1 MPPQPQP
8 PRHRTDRTHRT
19 HGRDLGGTNA
29 GATGSGTGVAAATG
43 TARTGSGGANTSSAA
58 TGGTDTD
65 GAGTGTAAGTNRTD
79 GASTAAAPE
88 AAPDGRG
95 ETRSIPP
102 GTTSPISGPPPGP
115 TATPPTSTLTHAL
128 ATRTDASG
136 VRTPRPRPRA
146 HRIRTRRIRTRLA
159 RIRLIPAWPI
169 RTRPLFTRRTAAFAS
184 VTALTLAV
192 STAGAAHLTAGVT
205 APGAGASALSRVP
218 ALAPCLISGARTVQM
233 TEGVPTA
240 GGYARST
247 GTVHALTLM
256 IDFSDAPG
264 DGSALDRF
272 HEFFPQTQEWF
283 RTASYG
289 RLDYRPETP
298 ITHWLRMP
306 KPFEEYGI
314 ERGAPFD
321 PGYRKL
327 VQDIVAAADPTVNFR
342 EYDLLN
348 VLMTP
353 NAGPSALDTV
363 LSVTFAGNPD
373 APVADGVPIANASF
387 VYSRQDD
394 GSGTYDRTGYR
405 VLPHENGHVF
415 GLPDLYT
422 QEGGGAVGHWD
433 IMSEDWGA
441 DNDLLGW
448 HKWKLGWLDADQV
461 SCASRHGSAEYTLTP
476 LERAGGPKL
485 VFVPLDGSTGY
496 ALELR
501 TREGNDETV
510 CRPGV
515 LIYKVNAGVD
525 TGRGPVTVYD
535 AHRNS
540 GGCTR
545 SPNVQAELSDAPF
558 APGETFKDPQSKIR
572 IDVAAADLDGNYR
585 VRVTRQ

>member
-1 MPPQPQP
+1 MQPQP
-8 PRHRTDRTHRT
+8 PRRRTDRTPHRT
-19 HGRDLGGTNA
+19 HRPHGTDRA
-29 GATGSGTGVAAATG
+29 DISLP
-43 TARTGSGGANTSSAA
+43 ARTTTPA
-58 TGGTDTD
+58 TPAT
-65 GAGTGTAAGTNRTD
+65 TAA
-79 GASTAAAPE
+79 TAAAAPATASAGTPAPGSASAGAP
-88 AAPDGRG
+88 AAAAGAGGDDPRPAPAADP
-95 ETRSIPP
+95 RSIP
-102 GTTSPISGPPPGP
+102 TPI
-115 TATPPTSTLTHAL
+115 PTSIR
-128 ATRTDASG
+128 TRI
-136 VRTPRPRPRA
+136 RA
-146 HRIRTRRIRTRLA
+146 RIRTR
-159 RIRLIPAWPI
+159 
-169 RTRPLFTRRTAAFAS
+169 TRRTAAFAS

-192 STAGAAHLTAGVT
+192 STAGAAHLTSGA
-205 APGAGASALSRVP
+205 AASGAGANSLSRSP
-218 ALAPCLISGARTVQM
+218 ALAPCMISGARSVQM
-233 TEGVPTA
+233 TEGVPTST
-240 GGYARST
+240 GYARST

-264 DGSALDRF
+264 EGTALDRF

-306 KPFEEYGI
+306 KPFKEYGI

-321 PGYRKL
+321 PGYRDL
-327 VQDIVAAADPTVNFR
+327 VQDIAAAADSQVDFR
-342 EYDLLN
+342 RYDLLN

-373 APVADGVPIANASF
+373 APTADGVPLANASF

-394 GSGTYDRTGYR
+394 GSGSYDRTGYR

-461 SCASRHGSAEYTLTP
+461 NCASRRGSAEYTLTP
-476 LERAGGPKL
+476 LERPGGPKL
-485 VFVPLDGSTGY
+485 IFVPLDGSTGY

-501 TREGNDETV
+501 TREGNDEAV

-515 LIYKVNAGVD
+515 LIYKVNADVD
-525 TGRGPVTVYD
+525 TGSGPITVYD
-535 AHRNS
+535 AHRDS
-540 GGCTR
+540 GGCSR

-558 APGETFKDPQSKIR
+558 APGETFKDPRSKIR
-572 IDVAAADLDGNYR
+572 IDVAAADLEGNYR